1 MNFTLKISLLDAIKR
16 IIECE
21 RIHLPIH
28 SNHYWSPSAEN
39 FFSKDR
45 YLKSAD
51 DELLFQFIKNEN
63 EFYSWMPIDTESRFF
78 ENQDSEWLFEQM
90 KPMSCY
96 YNKELGIFRWRT
108 GSNYLLSIQQ
118 IVWCDGTE
126 INVYIDNEDQF
137 KDPSSVFI
145 PTILKALLV

>member
-1 MNFTLKISLLDAIKR
+1 M
-16 IIECE
+16 
-21 RIHLPIH
+21 
-28 SNHYWSPSAEN
+28 AEN

-108 GSNYLLSIQQ
+108 GSNYWLSIQQ